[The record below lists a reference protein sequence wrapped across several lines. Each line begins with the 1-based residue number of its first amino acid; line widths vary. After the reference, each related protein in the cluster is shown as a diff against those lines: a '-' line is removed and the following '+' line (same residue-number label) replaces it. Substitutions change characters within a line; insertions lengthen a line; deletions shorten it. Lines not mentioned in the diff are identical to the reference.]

1 MFLMLLVAE
10 ALAMVTMIAMVV
22 VTGNDGNSGV
32 LAVPVGLSLLFLM
45 CFAVILRRD
54 MQDDYYHRPP
64 AGGNP
69 PPTVALLALPAIAHR
84 SFVDRVSTVLSTGRM
99 RLISALYW
107 ALPVRFR

>member
-22 VTGNDGNSGV
+22 VTGNDGNHGV